1 MQIERGIS
9 RVSVV
14 TFLGGAGR
22 PLPERGCE
30 SGPAIAGGIPVSRS
44 KPF

>member
-22 PLPERGCE
+22 PLPERGRR
-30 SGPAIAGGIPVSRS
+30 PAPE
-44 KPF
+44 FL

>member
-14 TFLGGAGR
+14 TFLGAAGR
-22 PLPERGCE
+22 PLPERRVVMGL
-30 SGPAIAGGIPVSRS
+30 PRSRNS
-44 KPF
+44 SEPF